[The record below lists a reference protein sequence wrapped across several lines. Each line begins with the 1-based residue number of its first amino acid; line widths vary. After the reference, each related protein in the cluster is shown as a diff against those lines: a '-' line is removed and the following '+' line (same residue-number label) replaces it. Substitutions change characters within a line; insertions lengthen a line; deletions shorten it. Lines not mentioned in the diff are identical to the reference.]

1 MEALAVKAC
10 LDTHAVI
17 WSLMDDPRLGKKARE
32 LIASSTRDEL
42 IVSDM
47 TLLET
52 SMLIAKGR
60 LQTKHEPEFLL
71 GKIAE
76 SFRIIPIS
84 PEIAHL
90 AVTLKLPHG
99 DPFDRVIAAT
109 AVHHKVPLLTRD
121 KALKRSKAVETLWQ
135 SASTA

>member
-1 MEALAVKAC
+1 MKAC

-32 LIASSTRDEL
+32 LIASSSRDEL

-52 SMLIAKGR
+52 SMLISKGR
-60 LQTKHEPEFLL
+60 LQTKHEPGFLL
-71 GKIAE
+71 GKIAD
-76 SFRIIPIS
+76 SFRIIPIT

-109 AVHHKVPLLTRD
+109 SVHHQVPLLTRD
-121 KALKRSKAVETLWQ
+121 KELKRAKTVETLW
-135 SASTA
+135 